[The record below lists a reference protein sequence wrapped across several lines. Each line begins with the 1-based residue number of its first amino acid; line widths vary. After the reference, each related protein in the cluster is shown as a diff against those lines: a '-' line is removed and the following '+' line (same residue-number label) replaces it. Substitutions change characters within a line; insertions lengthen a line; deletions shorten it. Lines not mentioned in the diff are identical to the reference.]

1 MVLKTKMGHPL
12 VLLEEKVLLP
22 DMRSVCFF
30 RENKIAF
37 VETLDFCFKY
47 CIFSFHFVGIFLF

>member
-12 VLLEEKVLLP
+12 VLFEEKVLLP
-22 DMRSVCFF
+22 DTVGLRFQGK
-30 RENKIAF
+30 KIAF